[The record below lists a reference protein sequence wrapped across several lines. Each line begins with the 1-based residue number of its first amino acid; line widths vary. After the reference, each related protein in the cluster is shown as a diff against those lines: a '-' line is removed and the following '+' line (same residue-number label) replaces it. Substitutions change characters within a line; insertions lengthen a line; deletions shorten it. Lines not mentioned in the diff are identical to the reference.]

1 MDAGFIW
8 PAKQSVGN
16 CESPNQH
23 PVMVLEQVIKELSL
37 VNVSASAADD
47 LQKAVSCA
55 CVSDMMS
62 EVMARAPKGCLWIT
76 HQTNENVVAIAYFKE
91 LSAIIV
97 PNGLRLE
104 DEILE
109 KSSLKKIVILGSTES
124 AYELA
129 GKLYALGIR
138 GTP

>member
-1 MDAGFIW
+1 MI
-8 PAKQSVGN
+8 
-16 CESPNQH
+16 
-23 PVMVLEQVIKELSL
+23 LEQIIKELSL
-37 VNVSASAADD
+37 EILTGCAGAE
-47 LQKAVSCA
+47 LQKTVSCG

-91 LSAIIV
+91 LAAIV
-97 PNGLRLE
+97 LPNGLRLE

-109 KSSLKKIVILGSTES
+109 KGILKNIIVLASSEN

>member
-1 MDAGFIW
+1 ML
-8 PAKQSVGN
+8 
-16 CESPNQH
+16 
-23 PVMVLEQVIKELSL
+23 LENVIKELSL
-37 VNVSASAADD
+37 VNLSGSAPLELQRTVSSG
-47 LQKAVSCA
+47 

-91 LSAIIV
+91 LSAIV
-97 PNGLRLE
+97 LPNGLQLE
-104 DEILE
+104 EEILE
-109 KSSLKKIVILGSTES
+109 KAGLKNIVILGSNEN